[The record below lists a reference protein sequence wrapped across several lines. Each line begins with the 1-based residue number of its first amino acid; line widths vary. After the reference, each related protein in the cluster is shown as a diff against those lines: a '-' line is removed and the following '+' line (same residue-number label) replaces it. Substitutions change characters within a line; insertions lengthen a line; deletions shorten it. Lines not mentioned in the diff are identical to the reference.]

1 MSGERG
7 ILIVPEY
14 SYCPASGSQ
23 SGIVL
28 APVFDSVS
36 RGTEFATGSEKD
48 LITSLKKLL
57 SECFAYRN
65 YNRFLKPSNLS
76 KITF

>member
-48 LITSLKKLL
+48 LITSLKNY
-57 SECFAYRN
+57 CRN
-65 YNRFLKPSNLS
+65 VSLIET
-76 KITF
+76 ITAF